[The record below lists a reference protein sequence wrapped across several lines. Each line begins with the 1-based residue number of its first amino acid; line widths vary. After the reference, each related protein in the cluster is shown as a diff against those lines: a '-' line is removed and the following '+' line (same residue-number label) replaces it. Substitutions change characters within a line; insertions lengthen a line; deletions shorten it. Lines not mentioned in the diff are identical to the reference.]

1 MSSPERLH
9 SLVPSADR
17 QDGIRSVAV
26 PGGMHQTPVRTASAV
41 TDEQADIQQ
50 AQPQT
55 SPQGYPGPA
64 LPGLWR
70 RAAPQLQATLQEQMA
85 DLGGT
90 AQSSRP
96 ELAWPASLGLV
107 PGAQPQTSLR
117 DQYALPGQVQRAGGM
132 TDNPVMSS
140 CICTSVHAFCAE
152 VALQSARMF

>member
-1 MSSPERLH
+1 M
-9 SLVPSADR
+9 SADR
-17 QDGIRSVAV
+17 QDGIRNIAL

-41 TDEQADIQQ
+41 ADETADVQQPQA
-50 AQPQT
+50 QT

-96 ELAWPASLGLV
+96 ELAWPASLGAI
-107 PGAQPQTSLR
+107 PGAPLEPQKSLR
-117 DQYALPGQVQRAGGM
+117 DLYALPGQIQRAGS
-132 TDNPVMSS
+132 TTVSSVMPSTCPLS
-140 CICTSVHAFCAE
+140 MASVQKLLYRVQE
-152 VALQSARMF
+152 LVYKLQLCR